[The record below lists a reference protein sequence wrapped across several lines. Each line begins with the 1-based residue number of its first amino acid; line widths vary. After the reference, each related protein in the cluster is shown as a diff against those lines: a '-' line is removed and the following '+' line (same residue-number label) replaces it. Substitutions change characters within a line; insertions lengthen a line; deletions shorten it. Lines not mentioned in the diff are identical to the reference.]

1 MMPRST
7 PVAQMTSRWWFYP
20 ALLAVSLV
28 LVAMGVGALT
38 VVLLWPSL
46 PSLDVLT
53 DYRPKIPLR
62 IYSAEGEL
70 IGEFG
75 EEKRAVVKIKDVPQV
90 MKAAILA
97 AEDDRFYQH
106 GGVDYLGMVRA
117 AAANLQG
124 RREGA
129 STITMQVARTFFL
142 TREKTFARKLSEV
155 LLAFKIE
162 ANLTK
167 DQILELYINQIF
179 LGQRAYGFG
188 SAANVYFGKVLTE
201 LTPAEAA
208 LLAGLPQAPSRQN
221 PFVNPKRAQE
231 RQQYVLRRMRE
242 VGWLSDEQYKKSVA
256 EPLRLNPNQRETFAL
271 KADYVAEMARA
282 AIYEQYGEPA
292 YVSGLRV
299 HTTIKRK
306 DQEAANDGLRAGIL
320 EYDHRHGYRGPEGFA
335 TLPAAGKDAEDAVEE
350 ALQDRETVNDLVA
363 AVVLEA
369 SPREVVA
376 MMRRGDEV
384 KIAGDGLKFAA
395 RALAEKNPDRAIR
408 RGAIVRLQPGEKGGY
423 GISQIPKVEAALV
436 SLDPANGAI
445 NALAGG
451 FDYGANK
458 FNHATQAWRQPGSSF
473 KPFIY
478 SAALEKGF
486 TPATVLNDAPFVI
499 EAAKTGGQLWE
510 PKNYDG
516 KYDGPMRLRTAL
528 AKSKNMV
535 SIRLLQAIGP
545 GYAQDYIQR
554 FGFEAKMHPAYL
566 TMALGAGSATP
577 LQMASAYA
585 VFANGGY
592 RVKPWFIQRV
602 EDNRGETLYTARAEK
617 AGVDAERVLD
627 ERNAFLMTTLM
638 RDVVRYGTAAKAM
651 SLGRQDLAGKTGT
664 TNDHIDAWFA
674 GFQGKLVAVSWIG
687 FDTPANLGANETGGA
702 AALPIWMAYAAKVL
716 KGVPETEITPPSGI
730 VAVNINPSTGL
741 RERDG
746 SSRTTEFFYQE
757 SQPPYGDEGAFAR
770 DGSRPPEEVKN
781 QIF

>member
-1 MMPRST
+1 
-7 PVAQMTSRWWFYP
+7 MTSRWWFYP
-20 ALLAVSLV
+20 ALIGVSLV
-28 LVAMGVGALT
+28 LVAAGVAALT

-46 PSLDVLT
+46 PSLEVLT

-62 IYSAEGEL
+62 VYSADREL

-75 EEKRAVVKIKDVPQV
+75 EEKRAVVKIQDVPQV

-106 GGVDYLGMVRA
+106 GGVDYMGVARA
-117 AAANLQG
+117 ALANVQG

-129 STITMQVARTFFL
+129 STITMQVARNFFL
-142 TREKTFARKLSEV
+142 TREKTLARKLSEV

-167 DQILELYINQIF
+167 DQILELYINQIY

-188 SAANVYFGKVLTE
+188 SAANVYYGKSLAEV
-201 LTPAEAA
+201 TPAEAA
-208 LLAGLPQAPSRQN
+208 MLAGLPQAPSRQN

-231 RQQYVLRRMRE
+231 RQRYVLRRMLD
-242 VGWLSDEQYKKSVA
+242 VGWLSQEQYKAALA
-256 EPLRLNPNQRETFAL
+256 EPMRLNNNQHESFAFR
-271 KADYVAEMARA
+271 ADYVAEMTRA
-282 AIYEQYGEPA
+282 AIVEQYGDAA

-299 HTTIKRK
+299 YTTIRRA
-306 DQEAANDGLRAGIL
+306 DQEAANAGLRTGL
-320 EYDHRHGYRGPEGFA
+320 LDYDRRHGYRGPEGFVQ
-335 TLPAAGKDAEDAVEE
+335 LPSDASEVEEAVEE
-350 ALQDRETVNDLVA
+350 ALQDRESLGDLVP

-369 SPREVVA
+369 SAAKLKV
-376 MMRRGDEV
+376 MMRRGDTAELT
-384 KIAGDGLKFAA
+384 GDGLRFAA
-395 RALAEKNPDRAIR
+395 KAIGDKNPDRAIR
-408 RGAIVRLQPGEKGGY
+408 RGSIVRLQPLEKGWA
-423 GISQIPKVEAALV
+423 IAQLPRAEAALV

-445 NALAGG
+445 LALAGG
-451 FDYGANK
+451 FDFNGNK
-458 FNHATQAWRQPGSSF
+458 FNHVTQAWRQPGSSF

-499 EAAKTGGQLWE
+499 DAAKTGGQLWE

-545 GYAQDYIQR
+545 HYAQDYIQR
-554 FGFEAKMHPAYL
+554 FGFDPKMHPAYL

-577 LQMASAYA
+577 LQMATAYC
-585 VFANGGY
+585 VFANGGF
-592 RVKPWFIQRV
+592 RVKPWFIERV
-602 EDNRGETLYTARAEK
+602 EDDKGKALYAAKPET

-638 RDVVRYGTAAKAM
+638 RDVVRYGTAAGAM
-651 SLGRQDLAGKTGT
+651 KLGRGDLAGKTGT

-674 GFQGKLVAVSWIG
+674 GFNARLVAVSWIG
-687 FDTPANLGANETGGA
+687 FDTPANLGNNETGGI
-702 AALPIWMAYAAKVL
+702 AALPIWLGYAGKVL
-716 KGVPETEITPPSGI
+716 KGVPETELTAPSGV
-730 VAVNINPSTGL
+730 VAVNINPATGL
-741 RERDG
+741 REPSG
-746 SSRTTEFFYQE
+746 ASRTIEWFYQE
-757 SQPPYGDEGAFAR
+757 AQPPVGDDTNFAR
-770 DGSRPPEEVKN
+770 DGTRAPDDVRN

>member
-1 MMPRST
+1 MPT
-7 PVAQMTSRWWFYP
+7 PVASMTSRWWFYP
-20 ALLAVSLV
+20 ALIAVSLA
-28 LVAMGVGALT
+28 LVAAGVGALT
-38 VVLLWPSL
+38 VVLLWPNL

-75 EEKRAVVKIKDVPQV
+75 EEKRAVVRIKDVPQG

-106 GGVDYLGMVRA
+106 GGVDYVGAARA
-117 AAANLQG
+117 AIANLQG

-188 SAANVYFGKVLTE
+188 SAANVYFGKQLAD

-208 LLAGLPQAPSRQN
+208 MLAGLPQAPSRQN

-231 RQQYVLRRMRE
+231 RQHYVLRRMRE
-242 VGWLSDEQYKKSVA
+242 VGWLSDEQYKKAIA
-256 EPLRLNPNQRETFAL
+256 EPLRLNPNQRESFAL
-271 KADYVAEMARA
+271 KADYIAEMARA

-292 YVSGLRV
+292 YVSGLKV
-299 HTTIKRK
+299 YTTIKRK
-306 DQEAANDGLRAGIL
+306 HQEAATEGLRQGVL
-320 EYDHRHGYRGPEGFA
+320 EYDHRHGYRGPEGFVA
-335 TLPAAGKDAEDAVEE
+335 LPAAGEKVDDAVEE
-350 ALQDRETVNDLVA
+350 ALQERETVNDLVP
-363 AVVLEA
+363 AVVIEA
-369 SPREVVA
+369 SAREVKAV
-376 MMRRGDEV
+376 MRRGDEAKV
-384 KIAGDGLKFAA
+384 SGDGLKFAA
-395 RALAEKNPDRAIR
+395 RALTDKNPDRAIR
-408 RGAIVRLQPGEKGGY
+408 RGAIIRLQAGEKGAWT
-423 GISQIPKVEAALV
+423 IMQLPKVEAALV
-436 SLDPANGAI
+436 ALDPANGAI
-445 NALAGG
+445 QALAGG
-451 FDYGANK
+451 FDFNANK

-510 PKNYDG
+510 PKNYDN
-516 KYDGPMRLRTAL
+516 KYDGPIRLRTAL
-528 AKSKNMV
+528 ARSKNMV

-545 GYAQDYIQR
+545 HYAQDYIQR
-554 FGFEAKMHPAYL
+554 FGFDPKMHPAYL

-577 LQMASAYA
+577 LQMSAAYA
-585 VFANGGY
+585 IFANGGY
-592 RVKPWFIQRV
+592 RVKPYFISRV
-602 EDNRGETLYTARAEK
+602 EDNRGEALYVAKPEV

-627 ERNAFLMTTLM
+627 ERNAFLMATLM

-651 SLGRQDLAGKTGT
+651 ELRRQDLAGKTGT

-674 GFQGKLVAVSWIG
+674 GFNGKLVAVSWIG
-687 FDTPANLGANETGGA
+687 FDTPANLGTNETGGL
-702 AALPIWMAYAAKVL
+702 AALPIWMSYAGKVL
-716 KGVPETEITPPSGI
+716 KGVPETELVPPSGV
-730 VAVNINPSTGL
+730 VAININPATGL
-741 RERDG
+741 RELDG
-746 SSRTTEFFYQE
+746 HSRTTEYFYQE
-757 SQPPYGDEGAFAR
+757 SLPPVGEDGAFAR

>member
-1 MMPRST
+1 
-7 PVAQMTSRWWFYP
+7 MTSRWWFYP
-20 ALLAVSLV
+20 ALIAVSLV
-28 LVAMGVGALT
+28 LVAAGVAALT

-46 PSLDVLT
+46 PSLEVLT

-62 IYSAEGEL
+62 VFSAEGEL

-75 EEKRAVVKIKDVPQV
+75 EEKRAVVKIQDVPQV

-106 GGVDYLGMVRA
+106 GGVDYVGVARA
-117 AAANLQG
+117 AVANLQG

-142 TREKTFARKLSEV
+142 TREKTLARKLSEV

-179 LGQRAYGFG
+179 LGQRAYGFA
-188 SAANVYFGKVLTE
+188 SAANVYFGKNLAE

-208 LLAGLPQAPSRQN
+208 MLAGLPQAPSRQN
-221 PFVNPKRAQE
+221 PFVNAKRAQE
-231 RQQYVLRRMRE
+231 RQHYVLRRMQE
-242 VGWLSDEQYKKSVA
+242 VGWLAPDLYKKAIA
-256 EPLRLNPNQRETFAL
+256 EPLRLNPNQRDTFAFH
-271 KADYVAEMARA
+271 ADYVSEMARA
-282 AIYEQYGEPA
+282 AIVEQYGEAA

-299 HTTIKRK
+299 YTTVRRA
-306 DQEAANDGLRAGIL
+306 DPEAANAALRQGVMD
-320 EYDHRHGYRGPEGFA
+320 YDRRHGYRGPEGMA
-335 TLPAAGKDAEDAVEE
+335 ALPAGNDVDEAVEE
-350 ALQDRETVNDLVA
+350 ALQDREVVGDLVP

-369 SPREVVA
+369 SPREVKA

-384 KIAGDGLKFAA
+384 AITGDGLKFAA
-395 RALAEKNPDRAIR
+395 RAIAEKNPDRALR
-408 RGAIVRLQPGEKGGY
+408 RGSVIRLQPGEKGAWS
-423 GISQIPKVEAALV
+423 IAQLPKVEAALV
-436 SLDPANGAI
+436 ALDPANGAI
-445 NALAGG
+445 LALAGG
-451 FDYGANK
+451 FDYNANK

-510 PKNYDG
+510 PKNYDN
-516 KYDGPMRLRTAL
+516 KYEGPMRLRTAL
-528 AKSKNMV
+528 AKSKNMI

-545 GYAQDYIQR
+545 HYAQDYVQR
-554 FGFEAKMHPAYL
+554 FGFDPKMHPAYL

-592 RVKPWFIQRV
+592 RVKPWFISRV
-602 EDNRGETLYTARAEK
+602 EDNRAATLYAAKPET

-651 SLGRQDLAGKTGT
+651 SLGRGDLAGKTGT

-674 GFQGKLVAVSWIG
+674 GFMGRLVAVSWIG
-687 FDTPANLGANETGGA
+687 FDTPANLGPNETGGL
-702 AALPIWMAYAAKVL
+702 AALPIWMSYAGKVL
-716 KGVPETEITPPSGI
+716 KGVPETEITPPAGV
-730 VAVNINPSTGL
+730 VAVNINPLTGL
-741 RERDG
+741 REPG
-746 SSRTTEFFYQE
+746 GASRTTEYFYNE
-757 SQPPYGDEGAFAR
+757 SQPPVGDDGAFAR
-770 DGSRPPEEVKN
+770 EGNRPPDEVRN

>member
-1 MMPRST
+1 
-7 PVAQMTSRWWFYP
+7 MTSRWWFYP
-20 ALLAVSLV
+20 ALIALSLV
-28 LVAMGVGALT
+28 LVAAGVGALT
-38 VVLLWPSL
+38 VVLLWPNL
-46 PSLDVLT
+46 PSLEVLT

-62 IYSAEGEL
+62 IYSAEGGL

-75 EEKRAVVKIKDVPQV
+75 EEKRAVVKIQEVPQV

-106 GGVDYLGMVRA
+106 GGVDYLGVARA
-117 AAANLQG
+117 AMANVQG

-142 TREKTFARKLSEV
+142 TREKTLARKLSEV

-179 LGQRAYGFG
+179 LGQRAYGFQ
-188 SAANVYFGKVLTE
+188 SAANVYFGKNLAD
-201 LTPAEAA
+201 LSPAEAA
-208 LLAGLPQAPSRQN
+208 MLAGLPQAPSRQN
-221 PFVNPKRAQE
+221 PFVNVKRAQE
-231 RQQYVLRRMRE
+231 RQQYVLRRMQD
-242 VGWLSDEQYKKSVA
+242 VGWLSNDQYRKAVA
-256 EPLRLNPNQRETFAL
+256 EPLRLNANQRETFAFR
-271 KADYVAEMARA
+271 ADYVAEMARA
-282 AIYEQYGEPA
+282 AIFEQYGETA

-299 HTTIKRK
+299 HTTVRRK
-306 DQEAANDGLRAGIL
+306 DQEAANGALRQGVL
-320 EYDHRHGYRGPEGFA
+320 EYDRRHGYRGPEGQA
-335 TLPAAGKDAEDAVEE
+335 TLPAAGGDVDEAVEE
-350 ALQDRETVNDLVA
+350 ALQERETLGEMVP

-369 SPREVVA
+369 SPREVRVSL
-376 MMRRGDEV
+376 RRGDE
-384 KIAGDGLKFAA
+384 ISITGEGLKFASK
-395 RALAEKNPDRAIR
+395 ALSERNPDRAIR
-408 RGAIVRLQPGEKGGY
+408 RGSIIRLQPGEKGAWS
-423 GISQIPKVEAALV
+423 IAQLPKVEAALV
-436 SLDPANGAI
+436 ALDPANGAML
-445 NALAGG
+445 ALAGG
-451 FDYGANK
+451 FDYNANK

-510 PKNYDG
+510 PKNYDA

-545 GYAQDYIQR
+545 SYAQDYIQR
-554 FGFEAKMHPAYL
+554 FGFDPKMHPAYL

-577 LQMASAYA
+577 LQMASAYS
-585 VFANGGY
+585 VFANGGF
-592 RVKPWFIQRV
+592 RVKPWFIERI
-602 EDNRGETLYTARAEK
+602 EDNRGAPLYAAKPET

-638 RDVVRYGTAAKAM
+638 RDVVRYGTAAHAM
-651 SLGRQDLAGKTGT
+651 TLGRQDLAGKTGT

-674 GFQGKLVAVSWIG
+674 GFMGRLVAISWIG
-687 FDTPANLGANETGGA
+687 FDTPATLGANETGGQ
-702 AALPIWMAYAAKVL
+702 AALPIWMAYAGKVL
-716 KGVPETEITPPSGI
+716 KGVPETELPTPPGV
-730 VAVNINPSTGL
+730 VAVNINPVTGL
-741 RERDG
+741 REPG
-746 SSRTTEFFYQE
+746 GASRTTEYFYQE
-757 SQPPYGDEGAFAR
+757 SQPPIGEDSSFAR
-770 DGSRPPEEVKN
+770 DATRPPEEVKN

>member
-1 MMPRST
+1 MPT
-7 PVAQMTSRWWFYP
+7 PVASMTSRWWFYP
-20 ALLAVSLV
+20 ALIAVSLV
-28 LVAMGVGALT
+28 LVAAGVGALT
-38 VVLLWPSL
+38 VVLLWPNL

-75 EEKRAVVKIKDVPQV
+75 EEKRAVVRIKDVPQG

-106 GGVDYLGMVRA
+106 GGVDYVGAARA
-117 AAANLQG
+117 AIANLQG

-188 SAANVYFGKVLTE
+188 SAANVYFGKQLAD

-208 LLAGLPQAPSRQN
+208 MLAGLPQAPSRQN

-231 RQQYVLRRMRE
+231 RQHYVLRRMRE
-242 VGWLSDEQYKKSVA
+242 VGWLSDEQYKKALA
-256 EPLRLNPNQRETFAL
+256 EPLRLNPNQRESFAL
-271 KADYVAEMARA
+271 RADYIAEMARA

-306 DQEAANDGLRAGIL
+306 HQEAAVEGLRQGVL
-320 EYDHRHGYRGPEGFA
+320 EYDHRHGYRGPEGFVA
-335 TLPAAGKDAEDAVEE
+335 LPAAGDKVDEAVEE
-350 ALQDRETVNDLVA
+350 ALQERETVNDLVP
-363 AVVLEA
+363 AVVIEA
-369 SPREVVA
+369 TPREVKV
-376 MMRRGDEV
+376 MMRRGDEAKV
-384 KIAGDGLKFAA
+384 SGDGLRFAA
-395 RALAEKNPDRAIR
+395 RALTDKNPDRAIR
-408 RGAIVRLQPGEKGGY
+408 RGAIIRLQAGEKGAWT
-423 GISQIPKVEAALV
+423 IMQLPKVEAALV
-436 SLDPANGAI
+436 ALDPANGAI
-445 NALAGG
+445 QALAGG
-451 FDYGANK
+451 FDFNANK

-528 AKSKNMV
+528 ARSKNMV

-545 GYAQDYIQR
+545 HYAQDYIQR
-554 FGFEAKMHPAYL
+554 FGFDPKMHPAYL

-577 LQMASAYA
+577 LQMSAAYA
-585 VFANGGY
+585 IFANGGY
-592 RVKPWFIQRV
+592 RVKPYFISRV
-602 EDNRGETLYTARAEK
+602 EDNRGETLYVAKPEV

-627 ERNAFLMTTLM
+627 ERNAFLMATLM

-651 SLGRQDLAGKTGT
+651 ELRRQDLAGKTGT

-674 GFQGKLVAVSWIG
+674 GFNGKLVAVSWIG
-687 FDTPANLGANETGGA
+687 FDTPANLGPNETGGQ
-702 AALPIWMAYAAKVL
+702 AALPIWMSYAGKVL
-716 KGVPETEITPPSGI
+716 KGVPETELVPPSGV
-730 VAVNINPSTGL
+730 VAVNINPATGL
-741 RERDG
+741 RELDG
-746 SSRTTEFFYQE
+746 HSKTTEYFYQE
-757 SQPPYGDEGAFAR
+757 SLPPVGEDGAFAR
-770 DGSRPPEEVKN
+770 DGSRPAEEVKN